1 MLSFMRKNA
10 KSWIVKILFT
20 IIILVFVFFYGYSDM
35 RQGKETALA
44 SVGNKKITV
53 GEYQEAYKNMLQFY
67 RNIYQ
72 GQLTDEIIRQMGLKQ
87 KALENLID
95 REVLLQEAAKMKLG
109 ATIDEVRANI
119 MKTPAFQENNSFSQQ
134 NYERTLRYY
143 GISTADFEMNQEK
156 ELIIKKIEDLVKSA
170 ARVSDKELRDQ
181 FLLENEKVAVEYLA
195 INPDMI
201 KETPAL
207 PPAEIES
214 YYKKHAEEFRLP
226 AAAKAR
232 YILFSPENYESKV
245 TVSPAELKEYY
256 QMDAEQF
263 AEPKKV
269 KARHILLKLGKT
281 DSPEKV
287 AAVQKRAEELLQ
299 KIKKGEDFAKLA
311 EKNSEDTGSAAKG
324 GDLGYF
330 KKGDMVK
337 PFEDT
342 AFALKP
348 GEVSSPVKS
357 TFGFHIIKVED
368 VKEAYTKTFDEVKAI
383 IEKELKQEGS
393 KKIAREEAHR
403 AYNRLFKSKDIAGY
417 AKQNGLKLEET
428 DSFTSGS
435 APEDATE
442 KNAFSDA
449 AFSINAGEI
458 APIFALGQKYV
469 LLKLEEKKPSRIPP
483 VVEVTAAIKN
493 ILEREKK
500 TQLAKAQ
507 AEKVLAALKSG
518 KEEWAAAAKANKGEI
533 KTTKEFSRRGEF
545 IPEIGPARELK
556 ETAFTL
562 SEKKPYPDTVFDTE
576 KGVLIIRFKTRQ
588 VPGEEEFKKQKDRLQ
603 KQLAQMKKDDLF
615 NQFLESLKAKMEI
628 TVDKKLLASD

>member
-44 SVGNKKITV
+44 SVGNKKITI

-72 GQLTDEIIRQMGLKQ
+72 GQLTEEIIRQMGLKQ

-95 REVLLQEAAKMKLG
+95 REVLLQEAARMKLA
-109 ATIDEVRANI
+109 ATAEEVRANI

-134 NYERTLRYY
+134 SYERTLRYY
-143 GISTADFEMNQEK
+143 GISTADFEMNQGK
-156 ELIIKKIEDLVKSA
+156 ELIIKKLEALVKSA
-170 ARVSDKELRDQ
+170 TSVSDRELRDQ
-181 FLLENEKVAVEYLA
+181 FLLENEKAAIEYLA
-195 INPDMI
+195 VNPDTI

-207 PPAEIES
+207 SPAEIES

-226 AAAKAR
+226 AAAKAL
-232 YILFSPENYESKV
+232 YIEFSPEKFESMV

-287 AAVQKRAEELLQ
+287 AAIQKRAEELAQ

-311 EKNSEDTGSAAKG
+311 EKTSEDTGSAAKG

-348 GEVSSPVKS
+348 GEVSSPVRS

-368 VKEAYTKTFDEVKAI
+368 VKEAYTKMFDEVKGI
-383 IEKELKQEGS
+383 IEKELKQEGA
-393 KKIAREEAHR
+393 KKLAREEAHR

-417 AKQNGLKLEET
+417 AKQSGMKLEET
-428 DSFTSGS
+428 DYFTSGS

-449 AFSINAGEI
+449 AFSISAGEI

-469 LLKLEEKKPSRIPP
+469 LLKLQEKKLSLIPP
-483 VVEVTAAIKN
+483 VAEVTAAIKK

-507 AEKVLAALKSG
+507 AEKVLAGLKNG
-518 KEEWAAAAKANKGEI
+518 KVEWAAAAKANKAEI
-533 KTTKEFSRRGEF
+533 KTTKEFARRGEF

-556 ETAFTL
+556 EATFTV
-562 SEKKPYPDTVFDTE
+562 SEKKPYPDKVFDTE

-603 KQLAQMKKDDLF
+603 KQLAQMKKEDLF

-628 TVDKKLLASD
+628 TVDKKLLAAD